1 MEEIKQQLKEI
12 IKELSQELVQ
22 VREENEALWFM
33 LEEIKESDKAVKKSL
48 DNQREILLMKLLAG
62 HGPVGEA

>member
-33 LEEIKESDKAVKKSL
+33 LEEIKAES
-48 DNQREILLMKLLAG
+48 NNPLAN
-62 HGPVGEA
+62 